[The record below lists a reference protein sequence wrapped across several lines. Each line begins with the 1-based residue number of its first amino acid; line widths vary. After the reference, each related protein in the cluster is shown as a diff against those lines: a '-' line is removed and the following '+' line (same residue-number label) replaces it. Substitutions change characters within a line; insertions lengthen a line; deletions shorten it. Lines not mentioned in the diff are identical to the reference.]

1 MRRTADRTKFAL
13 DAKIA
18 LHRLAP
24 APADAWLPVPP
35 AGSPSSA
42 GQADKRARRR
52 ACDIADKEAA
62 GISFGLPLQIW
73 VARRAIAGPPG
84 SRAYAPFGFRGRPAE
99 APGPRKTRARAA
111 AGPPPSA
118 FRRLGRLTLRGP
130 AR

>member
-42 GQADKRARRR
+42 GQADKRARWRP
-52 ACDIADKEAA
+52 CEIANRDAA
-62 GISFGLPLQIW
+62 GISVRST
-73 VARRAIAGPPG
+73 VADLGGPPRYSGAARFAGPTRP
-84 SRAYAPFGFRGRPAE
+84 YGFRSRLAGRE
-99 APGPRKTRARAA
+99 LL
-111 AGPPPSA
+111 
-118 FRRLGRLTLRGP
+118 RLL
-130 AR
+130 